1 MLATVQ
7 AATLVGVRG
16 IPVMVEVH
24 VGQGLPGFTIVGLP
38 DAACREAR
46 DRVRAAVLCSG
57 LKWPQQ
63 RITVNLAP
71 SAVRKVGTS
80 LDLAIAFGV
89 LIADKQLQV
98 DPTGMACFGELGLD
112 GSVRPVS
119 GVLPMVAS
127 LALDDVREVVVPAAN
142 TAEACALGRHVVR
155 PVESLGELV
164 RCLRGDEPW
173 SQPRPDE
180 PDDVVADRA
189 PDLCEVRGNAVA
201 RFAVEVAA
209 AGGHHLLLVGPP
221 GAGKTMLVERLPGL
235 LGVLDAATSLSVT
248 SIHSAAGQPV
258 PRSGLIRLPP
268 FRAPHHS
275 SSLVALVG
283 GGSHQL
289 RPGEISLAHGGVL
302 FLDELGE
309 FGAAALD
316 ALRQPLEEGVVRLSR
331 AHSSAEMPASF
342 QLVAAMNPCPCGYG
356 GTVQCRCSAAALLRY
371 ARRLSGPLLDRF
383 DLRVLVEATSRRDLL
398 DAAPAEPT
406 ASVAGRVSAARRRAI
421 ERGVPA
427 NRYLSGRQVEECTR
441 LTDAARERLDD
452 ALAHGR
458 LSGRG
463 LRRVRAVALTL
474 DDLAGGDGEL
484 DEGVVAQAL
493 LLRSDLS
500 VGEVA
505 AGAA

>member
-1 MLATVQ
+1 
-7 AATLVGVRG
+7 
-16 IPVMVEVH
+16 
-24 VGQGLPGFTIVGLP
+24 
-38 DAACREAR
+38 
-46 DRVRAAVLCSG
+46 
-57 LKWPQQ
+57 
-63 RITVNLAP
+63 
-71 SAVRKVGTS
+71 
-80 LDLAIAFGV
+80 
-89 LIADKQLQV
+89 
-98 DPTGMACFGELGLD
+98 
-112 GSVRPVS
+112 
-119 GVLPMVAS
+119 
-127 LALDDVREVVVPAAN
+127 AAN

-180 PDDVVADRA
+180 PDDVVAERA

-235 LGVLDAATSLSVT
+235 LGVLDAATSLNVT

-342 QLVAAMNPCPCGYG
+342 QLVAAMNPCPCGYYG
-356 GTVQCRCSAAALLRY
+356 DPLRACTCAPSTVTRY
-371 ARRLSGPLLDRF
+371 QKRLSGPLLDRI
-383 DLRVLVEATSRRDLL
+383 DIHVEVPRVDYEKLSDERLGESSAAVRARVE
-398 DAAPAEPT
+398 
-406 ASVAGRVSAARRRAI
+406 AARRIQHTRFAGLPAHTNADMGVAEVRRFCELDADGRA
-421 ERGVPA
+421 
-427 NRYLSGRQVEECTR
+427 L
-441 LTDAARERLDD
+441 
-452 ALAHGR
+452 
-458 LSGRG
+458 
-463 LRRVRAVALTL
+463 VRAAMAQMQLTARAYHRVL
-474 DDLAGGDGEL
+474 KLARTIADLAGAQN
-484 DEGVVAQAL
+484 VAPQHLAEAL
-493 LLRSDLS
+493 QYRARL
-500 VGEVA
+500 A
-505 AGAA
+505 I

>member
-180 PDDVVADRA
+180 PDDLVAERA

-275 SSLVALVG
+275 TSLVALVG

-316 ALRQPLEEGVVRLSR
+316 ALRQPLDGGFVRLSR
-331 AHSSAEMPASF
+331 AHTTATIPASF
-342 QLVAAMNPCPCGYG
+342 QLVAATGWCPCNE
-356 GTVQCRCSAAALLRY
+356 TECRCTQSAI
-371 ARRLSGPLLDRF
+371 ARFGRRIPASLLDRF
-383 DLRVLVEATSRRDLL
+383 AIRVAADATTGIISGTAV
-398 DAAPAEPT
+398 DAAGGDVAE
-406 ASVAGRVSAARRRAI
+406 ARRRAVR
-421 ERGVPA
+421 RGARA
-427 NRYLSGRQVEECTR
+427 NHYLTDDQVSAASR
-441 LTDAARERLDD
+441 LTDAAEAHITE

-458 LSGRG
+458 LSQRG
-463 LRRVRAVALTL
+463 ARIVRSVALTI
-474 DDLAGGDGEL
+474 DDLAVGDGEISG
-484 DEGVVAQAL
+484 DVMAQAL
-493 LLRSDLS
+493 MLHSLPLPR
-500 VGEVA
+500 
-505 AGAA
+505 

>member
-1 MLATVQ
+1 
-7 AATLVGVRG
+7 
-16 IPVMVEVH
+16 
-24 VGQGLPGFTIVGLP
+24 
-38 DAACREAR
+38 
-46 DRVRAAVLCSG
+46 
-57 LKWPQQ
+57 
-63 RITVNLAP
+63 
-71 SAVRKVGTS
+71 
-80 LDLAIAFGV
+80 
-89 LIADKQLQV
+89 
-98 DPTGMACFGELGLD
+98 
-112 GSVRPVS
+112 
-119 GVLPMVAS
+119 VA
-127 LALDDVREVVVPAAN
+127 E
-142 TAEACALGRHVVR
+142 
-155 PVESLGELV
+155 
-164 RCLRGDEPW
+164 
-173 SQPRPDE
+173 
-180 PDDVVADRA
+180 RA

-275 SSLVALVG
+275 TSLVALVG

-406 ASVAGRVSAARRRAI
+406 ASVAERVSAARRRAI

-493 LLRSDLS
+493 LLRSDLG